1 MKILKYFIQA
11 LDALWR
17 NKLRSTLSTLWIVIW
32 IASVTI
38 MLALWEWLKAQMLEN
53 LSISNDV
60 ISIIPKEDMSQWYSE
75 DWKPI
80 QKQEDSPY
88 IKVKEIFVQDT
99 IDNIK
104 KYVSNIKTVLS
115 LASANW
121 FNIKFEGK
129 ELYSSIVWINYDYLK
144 TKNIKI
150 SSWYWFTKKHF
161 EDSSKV
167 VILWNGVVK
176 YDLEWKNPIWK
187 TLMIWWYAFDVIW
200 ALEESKDWQLNYA
213 IIVPFSTLE
222 SSFWIQKFS
231 NMYIYLEDILKLEQ
245 TKKDVLFLLMKLSG
259 LSQASDVKFKIE
271 SNDDAIKQIN
281 ETINQMKLFL
291 WWIAWISLLVW
302 WIWIMNIMLV
312 SVVERTREI
321 GIRKAIWAKKR
332 DILVQFLSESIV
344 ISILWCIIAFW
355 VSLVGIYF
363 INKYSPIPAKFNINV
378 IMFSSAVSI
387 FMWIIF
393 WIIPAWKAAKM
404 RPIDALRFE

>member
-1 MKILKYFIQA
+1 MNILKYFIQA

-38 MLALWEWLKAQMLEN
+38 MLALWEWLKSQMLEN
-53 LSISNDV
+53 LSVSNDV
-60 ISIIPKEDMSQWYSE
+60 ISIIPKEDFWQSYWE

-80 QKQEDSPY
+80 QKQETSY
-88 IKVKEIFVQDT
+88 IQVKEIFIQDT
-99 IDNIK
+99 IDKIK
-104 KYVSNIKTVLS
+104 KYISNIKTVLS
-115 LASANW
+115 LASANG

-161 EDSSKV
+161 EESSKV
-167 VILWNGVVK
+167 VILWNSVVK
-176 YDLEWKNPIWK
+176 YDLEGKNPIWK
-187 TLMIWWYAFDVIW
+187 TLMIWWYAFNVIW

-222 SSFWIQKFS
+222 SSFWIKKFS

-344 ISILWCIIAFW
+344 ISVLWCIIAFW
-355 VSLVGIYF
+355 VSLIGIYF

-404 RPIDALRFE
+404 KPIDALRFE